1 MKTIIMK
8 DPVME
13 SEGSLFP
20 KVDIT
25 AYEAEESAIKS
36 HARLPTSEEY
46 DRLFN
51 KRPWPFLIHE
61 WTSTSTGSE
70 RVLRGGSWYSCARH
84 VCAAYRGAGDPS
96 FASAGVGFRLA
107 RDIADDDPVP
117 DGWIEI

>member
-70 RVLRGGSWYSCARH
+70 RVIRGGSWLSLARF
-84 VCAAYRGAGDPS
+84 VRAAFRRAIDLDLAYGIL
-96 FASAGVGFRLA
+96 GFRLA